1 MSNIESEIENLKTGS
16 VSIFE
21 FVKRQEPLIP
31 ELEADYVESFEECMG
46 MPCIFNKFV
55 HTVMAVP
62 HYFALY
68 NEQYRFRSQAA
79 DKFLINK
86 EFEKYLAV
94 IEKPYRVEEFL
105 KIQPMI
111 EDDQAYYNLFED
123 IWVCVEN
130 IWQYK
135 DQLALH
141 IIERVATLPDHQ
153 RFDPA
158 VKLNFDSN
166 GELEIYRGV
175 NKNGDHYGLSFTTDR
190 EQARWFSSR
199 LCKSKEGYVR
209 ELTVTKD
216 DIIFTTN
223 RRAEKEVVTLL
234 GLNDE

>member
-1 MSNIESEIENLKTGS
+1 MSDIKSEIEGVKTGI
-16 VSIFE
+16 VSILE
-21 FVKRQEPLIP
+21 FVKRQETLIP
-31 ELEADYVESFEECMG
+31 ELEADYVESFEGCMG

-62 HYFALY
+62 HLFALY
-68 NEQYRFRSQAA
+68 NEQYRFRKKTAENYLA
-79 DKFLINK
+79 NK
-86 EFEKYLAV
+86 QFEKYLTV
-94 IEKPYRVEEFL
+94 IEKPYRMEEFL
-105 KIQPMI
+105 KIQSSI

-123 IWVCVEN
+123 IWVGVEN

-199 LCKSKEGYVR
+199 LCKLKEGYVR
-209 ELTVTKD
+209 ELTVTKE

-223 RRAEKEVVTLL
+223 RRGEEEVVTLL